1 VEAHNRSLPVWFTHI
16 ETGLVRLPRFQ
27 RFESWGQSTIANLL
41 ETVLQGLPAG
51 ATLVLNVGD
60 AEKFVSRPV
69 VGAPDLSSKPHEQ
82 LLDGQQRVTALWRSF
97 HDDYDDRT
105 YFVWFEDEDGK
116 REPRVYGQGRWS
128 TNGSRR
134 PVWAD
139 DPRGTH
145 SRGYIP
151 LSLLRP
157 GEMATE
163 IEAWCRAATAGES
176 ADDPEAPFK
185 LMLVINELRQRV
197 ATYNIPYLALE
208 ATTPKDVAL
217 DVFVKMNTS
226 YVKLTPFD
234 IIVAQFEGV
243 TGESLHDL
251 VAQLTSEAPAV
262 PLYIEPSDLVLEIAA
277 LRADRPPT
285 QASYL
290 ALELGKLAEDWEE
303 IVAGAAFAVRF
314 LEEERIFDRDRLP
327 TIAVVRI
334 LAALHEHVGPLDNL
348 GNARR
353 LLRKFLWRAFFTAR
367 YEAAASTASLQ
378 DFRALRDV
386 LTGTASEDDVPLF
399 NEDDYP
405 LPGVAEL
412 KQAGW
417 PKGSDSLARAI
428 LDVTI
433 RAGAHDLADDGVATR
448 EQIVKREY
456 HHLFPASLLEKE
468 AQLGQR
474 EVYRALNC
482 ALITW
487 NTNRNIA
494 AKEPIRYL
502 RERVERANLGED
514 EIRRRLASHYIPY
527 DALAVG
533 NYGDIA
539 DPNARREKLKTDYE
553 RFLDDRA
560 QLLLEPIATLCS
572 GQVPPTPNV
581 APARAADPAD

>member
-27 RFESWGQSTIANLL
+27 RFESWGQNTIASLL

-82 LLDGQQRVTALWRSF
+82 LLDGQQRITALWRSF
-97 HDDYDDRT
+97 HNDYDDRT
-105 YFVWFEDEDGK
+105 YFVWFEDNDGK
-116 REPRVYGQGRWS
+116 REPRVHGQGRWS
-128 TNGSRR
+128 TNGARR

-139 DPRGTH
+139 DARGTH
-145 SRGYIP
+145 TRGYIP
-151 LSLLRP
+151 LSLL
-157 GEMATE
+157 
-163 IEAWCRAATAGES
+163 AGES
-176 ADDPEAPFK
+176 AEDPEAPFK
-185 LMLVINELRQRV
+185 LGREINKLRERV

-262 PLYIEPSDLVLEIAA
+262 PRYIEPSDLVLEVAA
-277 LRADRPPT
+277 LRADRSPT

-290 ALELGKLAEDWEE
+290 ALDLSRLAEDWEE
-303 IVAGAAFAVRF
+303 IVAGAAFAVQF
-314 LEEERIFDRDRLP
+314 LEDERIFDRERLP

-334 LAALHEHVGPLDNL
+334 LAALHEHVGPLDDL

-367 YEAAASTASLQ
+367 YEAAAATASLQ

-386 LTGTASEDDVPLF
+386 LSGTASEDDVPLF
-399 NEDDYP
+399 NEEDYP
-405 LPGVAEL
+405 LPGAAEL

-468 AQLGQR
+468 AQLSQR

-502 RERVERANLGED
+502 RDRVERANLGED
-514 EIRRRLASHYIPY
+514 EIRRRLATHYIPY
-527 DALAVG
+527 DALNVG
-533 NYGDIA
+533 NYAEIT
-539 DPNARREKLKTDYE
+539 DPDARREKLKVDYE
-553 RFLDDRA
+553 RFLDERA
-560 QLLLEPIATLCS
+560 QLLLKPIASLCS
-572 GQVPPTPNV
+572 GQAPLTPH
-581 APARAADPAD
+581 APARAAAPAD